1 MPSTR
6 RTHRRPRST
15 AAVARQRF
23 EHTAHVARIASSSDV
38 LPWCRRR
45 RGKAR
50 REKAD
55 RGVADA
61 DVRSIG
67 ESPNVR
73 TTRVYHT
80 LHDAH
85 SFVVCATEMLCTRII
100 NGSVR
105 ARAGIKVTRLV
116 LWISMRRVCVG
127 LENDT
132 RATAAA
138 TRGAIRRRTR
148 CALDDAM
155 RCDAMRCARGP
166 RVPLFCFVTSHAS
179 SRVAAARAMRA
190 SAIAGTTTT
199 HVVVDDDDWFRAPS
213 RARATLESVKK
224 HSNAWL
230 LRQSR
235 GRGSCRAQ
243 PRVSS

>member
-6 RTHRRPRST
+6 RTHRRPRAT

-155 RCDAMRCARGP
+155 RCDAMRCARA
-166 RVPLFCFVTSHAS
+166 RTARASFLFCHVARVVTG
-179 SRVAAARAMRA
+179 RRGARDA
-190 SAIAGTTTT
+190 
-199 HVVVDDDDWFRAPS
+199 
-213 RARATLESVKK
+213 
-224 HSNAWL
+224 
-230 LRQSR
+230 
-235 GRGSCRAQ
+235 
-243 PRVSS
+243 RVSDRGHNDHPCRRR